1 METDI
6 GNPIEYNPTVDP
18 LNQEIEHEK
27 QEMVEDQPY
36 YFHPS
41 EMNYPPPHLSK
52 MQKSIYSRTLINLR
66 G

>member
-36 YFHPS
+36 
-41 EMNYPPPHLSK
+41 
-52 MQKSIYSRTLINLR
+52 
-66 G
+66 